1 LNAHRFFCEE
11 GARMKRSV
19 WICRDRSG
27 DKSCQLFTSE
37 PANEGGEWFSY
48 INGSSEPGRPT
59 NVYLPPNVAIFLA
72 GRELAPGDKVEIALD
87 AAVEIVPATR
97 AFRRTRPLRQSA

>member
-1 LNAHRFFCEE
+1 
-11 GARMKRSV
+11 MKRSI
-19 WICRDRSG
+19 WICRDRCG

-59 NVYLPPNVAIFLA
+59 NVYLPPSVALALA
-72 GRELAPGDKVEIALD
+72 GRELAPGDKVEIPLE
-87 AAVEIVPATR
+87 AAAGILPAPRPFR
-97 AFRRTRPLRQSA
+97 ASRPVRQSA